1 MSLGYKKVLRYA
13 GGWHGWL
20 AHQGKASAE
29 LPPAGL
35 KKGDY
40 FPSCRLVLLNKA
52 SDRAYLGITHR
63 ESAFS
68 LEDVDADYLFVE
80 LYDELCFGCLKEVAS
95 YNHLFSDIQKDPFLK
110 GRMKMLG
117 LGVGSLNRE
126 VMRFRRQ
133 KKVLFPLFADRR
145 REVFNCLGMPELP
158 VAYLI
163 KRTGHGRWK
172 ILKIM
177 SGHIGD
183 TGAVL
188 RQIKATVAAAAP

>member
-1 MSLGYKKVLRYA
+1 MSLGYKNVLRYA

-20 AHQGKASAE
+20 AHQGKAAQE

-40 FPSCRLVLLNKA
+40 FPSCRLVLLDKA
-52 SDRAYLGITHR
+52 SDRAYLGIKHQ
-63 ESAFS
+63 EPAFS

-95 YNHLFSDIQKDPFLK
+95 YNHLFIEFNQDPLLSK
-110 GRMKMLG
+110 RMKMLG

-145 REVFNCLGMPELP
+145 REVFNCLGKPGLP

-163 KRTGHGRWK
+163 KHTGPGRWK
-172 ILKIM
+172 ILAIM

-183 TGAVL
+183 THAL
-188 RQIKATVAAAAP
+188 LKRIKAAMATGAP